1 MTDASANI
9 VDSDI
14 EDDVE
19 FLLRFLNSGRF
30 GPRTTRPPIENVIS
44 SLLNTTE
51 IDSSFNSIFRPPRV
65 RRPPLSRRRELGYN
79 PLFNHPVPGP
89 PLHHLNNLDPNYG
102 RFISQLFRMP
112 MGSSGRRNINSILQQ
127 SLMDPSQD
135 MYKKVLSD
143 EGENDI
149 KKVIYKPNEFPN
161 DSCPMTLNNFSEG
174 DEVAQLPCGHIFEY
188 DAVLKWLKDENAT
201 CPVCREPLSSK
212 EVKKDLFRE
221 VTDSSGNLLRSRRR
235 RTLPPPPRNLIVNL
249 MEQRMRQEEEE
260 ELQAAIMESL
270 RMSNENQNNND
281 DDEHPKSD

>member
-19 FLLRFLNSGRF
+19 FLLRFLNRGITGS
-30 GPRTTRPPIENVIS
+30 RTRQPPIENVIS
-44 SLLNTTE
+44 SLLNTTVT
-51 IDSSFNSIFRPPRV
+51 DSSFNSILRPPRV
-65 RRPPLSRRRELGYN
+65 RRTPLSRRRELGYN

-89 PLHHLNNLDPNYG
+89 PPVNNLDSNY
-102 RFISQLFRMP
+102 RNFISQLFRMP
-112 MGSSGRRNINSILQQ
+112 MGSHGRRNINSILQQ